1 MYKLS
6 EHQATTAQSSIGV
19 LSDLWSFF
27 YTNIKQ
33 ISAIFITYMVTI
45 LSIGIV
51 NYPYID
57 DVGRQVSGSTGF
69 ASSYA
74 RYFSEYSSYLVQGS
88 HHLTD
93 LGLTTFILSAVI
105 MSIVSVLVLFLIFDG
120 KRITWISALTSVLL
134 GINPWFLEA
143 LSFRF
148 DSPYICLS
156 VLVSVI
162 PFLFYKKNTVHYFLI
177 STICIFLMCNAYQAS
192 SGIYPVMLLLLVF
205 KDLIQNTNILDSLKK
220 VGISIAAY
228 GAAMAMFFVEMSFNP
243 QLQERGTNTTLATL
257 SDMPNAI
264 TENYRVYFQTL
275 CNQSAKVWI
284 LLLFLAVLLF
294 VFQFLLI
301 DKQIKSFFYS
311 IIYIVIGAYL
321 SYGVYAA
328 FARHLAADRPR
339 YAYGFAFFITLALI
353 MSGKRINNYYFKL
366 PRNIILG
373 LLVYYMCSFSFTYS
387 TALAAQ
393 KDSFEFQSTIL
404 AQDLSK
410 YNKSNSAIYI
420 NKFFNDSP
428 IFKNTAVNY
437 PILSALVPSN
447 SDLYWPNLMW
457 FNNLTQ
463 LNASFTPL
471 GPGVV
476 DQSKLK
482 LLVSNQ
488 YYDIYQQDK
497 KLFVFMK

>member
-1 MYKLS
+1 MHKLS
-6 EHQATTAQSSIGV
+6 EHQATRAQSSMGI
-19 LSDLWSFF
+19 LNDLRSFF

-33 ISAIFITYMVTI
+33 ISTIFIIYMITI
-45 LSIGIV
+45 LSIGII

-57 DVGRQVSGSTGF
+57 DIGRQVSGSTGF

-156 VLVSVI
+156 ILVSVI
-162 PFLFYKKNTVHYFLI
+162 PFLLYKKNTIHYFLV
-177 STICIFLMCNAYQAS
+177 STICIFLMCNSYQAS
-192 SGIYPVMLLLLVF
+192 SGIYPVILLSLVF
-205 KDLIQNTNILDSLKK
+205 KDLIQNTSILDSLKK

-228 GAAMAMFFVEMSFNP
+228 GAAMAIFFVEMLFNP

-257 SDMPNAI
+257 SDMPKAI
-264 TENYRVYFQTL
+264 LMNYRVYFQTIYS
-275 CNQSAKVWI
+275 QSAKIWVLLIFLAI
-284 LLLFLAVLLF
+284 LLFI
-294 VFQFLLI
+294 FQFLLI

-311 IIYIVIGAYL
+311 VIYIIIGSCL
-321 SYGVYAA
+321 SYGVYAS
-328 FARHLAADRPR
+328 FARPLAADRPR
-339 YAYGFAFFITLALI
+339 YAYGFAFFITIALI
-353 MSGKRINNYYFKL
+353 VSGKRINNYYFKL

-393 KDSFEFQSTIL
+393 KDSFELQSTIL
-404 AQDLSK
+404 AQDLAK
-410 YNKSNSAIYI
+410 YNQPNSAIYI

-428 IFKNTAVNY
+428 IFKNTAINY

-457 FNNLTQ
+457 FNNLTH

-471 GPGVV
+471 GPEMI

-482 LLVSNQ
+482 LLVSNH
-488 YYDIYQQDK
+488 YYDMYQKGD